1 MLYSSSFVLQYSL
14 RFPLSFLGVVYPSHC
29 KLFIKHGA
37 CTRPILTPSFPLPT
51 NKMKSDNQRKK
62 KKSFFNSAGRCS
74 IYCGSTQNLLTL
86 IFFLLQLVIN
96 VMQPLLT
103 YHLLIGFMTENLVLK
118 FQVASKF
125 MMDNVDTVIPVKHSE
140 TACICRISM
149 CICAEHMTLLTDE
162 IKVITGILMFILAMT
177 VPLF

>member
-1 MLYSSSFVLQYSL
+1 
-14 RFPLSFLGVVYPSHC
+14 
-29 KLFIKHGA
+29 
-37 CTRPILTPSFPLPT
+37 
-51 NKMKSDNQRKK
+51 
-62 KKSFFNSAGRCS
+62 
-74 IYCGSTQNLLTL
+74 
-86 IFFLLQLVIN
+86 
-96 VMQPLLT
+96 
-103 YHLLIGFMTENLVLK
+103 MTENLVLK